1 MRQPIQLS
9 AAFSVLALSAVAV
22 LGGCASTA
30 TAPSPTSATSTA
42 TSPSEPTTAAPPPT
56 STPAPTTPAPTTAA
70 RVQTWSALQP
80 GDCVAEPPPTDPA
93 VVTVTVVDCAGPH
106 LAETFTRVG
115 IPVDAA
121 LSENATAQCE
131 AGFLTYTGRP
141 SAGSGYTI
149 SYLIDSEQDRT
160 SNNPLPSSVIC
171 LLQSAAG
178 QALTGSAR
186 S

>member
-56 STPAPTTPAPTTAA
+56 STPAPTTAA

>member
-56 STPAPTTPAPTTAA
+56 STPAPTTAA

-149 SYLIDSEQDRT
+149 SYPIDSEQDRT
-160 SNNPLPSSVIC
+160 SNNPLPSSVIS

>member
-1 MRQPIQLS
+1 M
-9 AAFSVLALSAVAV
+9 
-22 LGGCASTA
+22 
-30 TAPSPTSATSTA
+30 
-42 TSPSEPTTAAPPPT
+42 
-56 STPAPTTPAPTTAA
+56 
-70 RVQTWSALQP
+70 QTWATLQP
-80 GDCVAEPPPTDPA
+80 GDCLAEPPPTDPA